1 VLRPAAQRNGEYR
14 SGPRRATRRIRCDAS
29 SGNFLS
35 FLLKNNEK
43 IALRSAGAGVS
54 SDAVPTVCVALTASP
69 ALAYLLSG
77 S

>member
-1 VLRPAAQRNGEYR
+1 VGRAGLRGASAAMRVQG
-14 SGPRRATRRIRCDAS
+14 I
-29 SGNFLS
+29 FLS

-54 SDAVPTVCVALTASP
+54 SDAVPTLCVALTASP